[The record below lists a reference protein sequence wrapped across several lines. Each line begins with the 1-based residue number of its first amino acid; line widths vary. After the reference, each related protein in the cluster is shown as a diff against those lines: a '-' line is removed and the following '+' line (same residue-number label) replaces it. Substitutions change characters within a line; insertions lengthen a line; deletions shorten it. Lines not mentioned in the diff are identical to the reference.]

1 MPALPLLS
9 TADRIARPNI
19 LPRLRQLGQGAA
31 FWTAILLL
39 AAYPPALLVPS
50 SGTLEL
56 VTALL
61 ATHAV
66 FLLLGHGY
74 DPS

>member
-1 MPALPLLS
+1 MPALHLHS
-9 TADRIARPNI
+9 TAERIAHPNI
-19 LPRLRQLGQGAA
+19 LPRLRRLGQGAA

-39 AAYPPALLVPS
+39 AAYPPALLVPD
-50 SGTLEL
+50 SGALEL
-56 VTALL
+56 ITALI

-74 DPS
+74 QPS